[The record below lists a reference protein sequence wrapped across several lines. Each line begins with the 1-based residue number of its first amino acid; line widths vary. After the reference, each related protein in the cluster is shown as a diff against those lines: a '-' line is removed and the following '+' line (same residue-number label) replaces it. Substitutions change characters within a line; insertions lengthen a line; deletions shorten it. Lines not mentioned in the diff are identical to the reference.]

1 MQSATSLV
9 DWLFPEG
16 LLSSSERLIGFE
28 VSAIS
33 SVSPYL
39 KERVGRVVSPSSE
52 TEPCRVASFRV
63 MPEAGRVARCGSR
76 WVGFS
81 LLHAVRIASII
92 PKYIISLLFI
102 LMFILIF
109 LDYFPRFDF
118 PDYFPVFDFPSLIPI
133 PMLPCHC
140 FPAMVMAEAE
150 ILSFPKEARAP
161 SSAVTP
167 LSESPSLIR

>member
-1 MQSATSLV
+1 MQSVTSLV
-9 DWLFPEG
+9 EWLSPEG

-109 LDYFPRFDF
+109 PDLFSWLD
-118 PDYFPVFDFPSLIPI
+118 FPVFDFPSLIPI

>member
-9 DWLFPEG
+9 DWPSPEG

-109 LDYFPRFDF
+109 QDYFSRLD
-118 PDYFPVFDFPSLIPI
+118 FPVFDFPSLIPI

>member
-1 MQSATSLV
+1 MQSATSV
-9 DWLFPEG
+9 VEWPFPEG

-109 LDYFPRFDF
+109 LDYFSRLDF
-118 PDYFPVFDFPSLIPI
+118 PFFDFPSLIPI

-150 ILSFPKEARAP
+150 MLSFPKEARAP

>member
-1 MQSATSLV
+1 MQSATSV
-9 DWLFPEG
+9 VEWPSPEG

-109 LDYFPRFDF
+109 LDYFSRLDF
-118 PDYFPVFDFPSLIPI
+118 PFFDFPSLIPI

>member
-1 MQSATSLV
+1 MQSATSV
-9 DWLFPEG
+9 VEWPFPEG

-109 LDYFPRFDF
+109 LDYFSRLDF
-118 PDYFPVFDFPSLIPI
+118 PDFDFPSLIPI

-140 FPAMVMAEAE
+140 FPAIVMAEAE

>member
-9 DWLFPEG
+9 DWPSPEG

-109 LDYFPRFDF
+109 LDYFSRLDF
-118 PDYFPVFDFPSLIPI
+118 PFFDFPSLIPI